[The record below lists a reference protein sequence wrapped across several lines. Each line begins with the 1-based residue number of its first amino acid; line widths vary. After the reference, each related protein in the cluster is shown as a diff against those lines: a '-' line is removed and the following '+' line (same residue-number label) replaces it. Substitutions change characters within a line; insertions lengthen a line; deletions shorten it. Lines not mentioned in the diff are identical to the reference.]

1 MAFFTWLAAKAAW
14 VHQIDLGLE
23 AFNQHL
29 IKKTEE
35 YTRDTHVQF
44 EVTLNIHPATQ
55 ALVFAVERRERVADH
70 AWHDRSRI
78 IIARYIVPIEF
89 PGHSA
94 SVSCGLLETFP
105 DIPRRGKWQ
114 QRAESTAYTYA
125 GKGWAALLFHI
136 SIWVTSVLQVERKV
150 SPDATQTHELIKRYR
165 GYDLGL
171 RNGEMAACGPEV
183 IFPFSDALTM
193 QALKLMKEWLRG
205 TPKNLYRQHSF
216 GASAANPYL
225 LNTSEP

>member
-1 MAFFTWLAAKAAW
+1 M
-14 VHQIDLGLE
+14 VYQIDLGIA
-23 AFNQHL
+23 AFNEHL
-29 IKKTEE
+29 TKKTEE
-35 YTRDTHVQF
+35 YTRDPHVYF

-55 ALVFAVERRERVADH
+55 ALVFAVERRERVVNH
-70 AWHDRSRI
+70 PWHDRSRI
-78 IIARYIVPIEF
+78 IIARYSVPIEF

-114 QRAESTAYTYA
+114 QRADSTAYTYA

-150 SPDATQTHELIKRYR
+150 SPAAHQTQELIKRYH
-165 GYDLGL
+165 GYKLKL
-171 RNGEMAACGPEV
+171 QNAEMAACGPEV
-183 IFPFSDALTM
+183 IFPFSDALTTR
-193 QALKLMKEWLRG
+193 ALVLMEEWLQG
-205 TPKNLYRQHSF
+205 TQQNPDRQHSF

-225 LNTSEP
+225 LNT